1 MSIAVAAPGTR
12 TATTSPGRRL
22 AAPGGRPNLGRPLAK
37 PVPAALPGKDR
48 NAAACLVTARPRR
61 QFALGLKVATVALLA
76 VAGVGV
82 SAAEFAT
89 WGTPDPAVEYVQGDP
104 AWAHVEDR

>member
-22 AAPGGRPNLGRPLAK
+22 AAPGGRPDLGRPLAK
-37 PVPAALPGKDR
+37 PAAAAAPRKGR
-48 NAAACLVTARPRR
+48 NAAACLVTVPPRR

-76 VAGVGV
+76 VVGLGV
-82 SAAEFAT
+82 SAAEFAS

-104 AWAHVEDR
+104 AWAHVEGR